1 MPRRLKGNR
10 LHLEEE
16 GANGEVSFDI
26 SSDRETGFQTKTVE
40 EEGKVKDS
48 DPNTYLDKLK
58 CPGRG

>member
-26 SSDRETGFQTKTVE
+26 SSDRETGFQPKTVE
-40 EEGKVKDS
+40 EEGKVRDS
-48 DPNTYLDKLK
+48 DPNTP
-58 CPGRG
+58 PGF